1 MTISDI
7 LTLIGILIAIF
18 AFISEKS
25 RQYIFLKLSKTNI
38 VFICISFAFIHFLI
52 SYEWWI
58 QKLTTFETFE
68 FKGFPTTGAW
78 AYIISI
84 ILLSLVIWRIFYGS
98 FPLSRR
104 EKLLKYYKNLIL
116 RNDIDFLA
124 QLVEEN
130 HLNQIIGYLRLKKS
144 IEIPNPTG
152 HWNIDHPKYMEI
164 YNLKTNTKS
173 HLYGKSVFYQ
183 IILNDAFLEK
193 IANVNP
199 YLFASIIKE
208 LNTDK
213 AKDTYFVNTFLKILM
228 LNKNGDFFREIKNNQ
243 NLGEF
248 DSYII
253 EDSRP
258 LLFALFNDVNVCAV
272 NEAWRGIG
280 EQAIQ
285 EMQEEA
291 KKEFSLLRESDREQE
306 NDTLWS
312 FRITIAIWYFDI
324 MIRRAI
330 VQNVESHLY
339 LFYYHFFI
347 SAILDNMEDLPSADS
362 EKNRYT
368 RNFDLIQLIFT
379 NMMDWK
385 KVMIKCTNSKLIE
398 PIYSCLGLCIYK
410 LATTYKLRPKDKNEL
425 VDWIWFN
432 LIESYGEND
441 EQNRIVEEVIDS
453 GYKMF
458 KKPTALFYPDVS
470 HRDIS
475 EEDKM
480 YLEAIK
486 ELWTKRDIPKITG
499 LYKTRADRFKSEVI
513 DELKI
518 SASW

>member
-25 RQYIFLKLSKTNI
+25 RQYILLKLSKTNI
-38 VFICISFAFIHFLI
+38 VFICVSSAFIHFLI
-52 SYEWWI
+52 SYEWWR
-58 QKLTTFETFE
+58 QKFSIFEIFE

-78 AYIISI
+78 SYLISI
-84 ILLSLVIWRIFYGS
+84 TLLSLVIWRIFYGS

-104 EKLLKYYKNLIL
+104 EKLLKYYKKLIL

-130 HLNQIIGYLRLKKS
+130 HLNQIIGYLRIKKS

-164 YNLKTNTKS
+164 YNQRTNTKS

-193 IANVNP
+193 IANLNP

-208 LNTDK
+208 LNTNEV
-213 AKDTYFVNTFLKILM
+213 KDTYFVNRFLKILI
-228 LNKNGDFFREIKNNQ
+228 LNKNSDFFREIKNNQ
-243 NLGEF
+243 NLEEY
-248 DSYII
+248 DSYLI

-258 LLFALFNDVNVCAV
+258 ILFALFNDVNVCAV
-272 NEAWRGIG
+272 NEAWRGVG

-285 EMQEEA
+285 EMQEET
-291 KKEFSLLRESDREQE
+291 KREFSLLRESDREQD

-324 MIRRAI
+324 MVRRAI
-330 VQNVESHLY
+330 VQNVDSHMY
-339 LFYYHFFI
+339 LFYYHYFI
-347 SAILDNMEDLPSADS
+347 SAILDNMEELPDVDS
-362 EKNRYT
+362 ERNRHT
-368 RNFDLIQLIFT
+368 RNFDLIQMIFT

-385 KVMIKCTNSKLIE
+385 KVMIESTNSKLITSM
-398 PIYSCLGLCIYK
+398 YSCLGLCIYK
-410 LATTYKLRPKDKNEL
+410 LATTAKLRPEDKNEL
-425 VDWIWFN
+425 IDCIWFN
-432 LIESYGEND
+432 LIESYGENE
-441 EQNRIVEEVIDS
+441 EQNRIVEEAIDL

-458 KKPTALFYPDVS
+458 KKPTTIFYPDVS
-470 HRDIS
+470 YREIS
-475 EEDKM
+475 KEDKM
-480 YLEAIK
+480 YLEALK
-486 ELWTKRDIPKITG
+486 VLWTKRDIYKITDI
-499 LYKTRADRFKSEVI
+499 YKTRADRFKTEII
-513 DELKI
+513 DELGI
-518 SASW
+518 NASR